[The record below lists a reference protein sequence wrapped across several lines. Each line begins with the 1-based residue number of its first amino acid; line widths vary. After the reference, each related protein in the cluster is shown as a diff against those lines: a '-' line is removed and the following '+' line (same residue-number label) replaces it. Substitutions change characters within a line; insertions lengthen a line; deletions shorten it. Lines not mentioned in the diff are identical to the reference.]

1 MTDTLQKTEA
11 RLIDAL
17 KRVAQLERINHG
29 LQAEVA
35 RLLAA
40 TAKR

>member
-1 MTDTLQKTEA
+1 MTDTQQKTEA

-17 KRVAQLERINHG
+17 QKVAQLERINHG
-29 LQAEVA
+29 LQAEIN

-40 TAKR
+40 TAKP